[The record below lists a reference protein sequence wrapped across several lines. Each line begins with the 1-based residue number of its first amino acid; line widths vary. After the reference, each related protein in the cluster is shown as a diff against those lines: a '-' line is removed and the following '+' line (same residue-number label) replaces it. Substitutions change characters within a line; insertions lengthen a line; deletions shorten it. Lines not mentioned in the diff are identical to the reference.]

1 MCLKKV
7 FLSSKCSLP
16 FLPATSPLPSL
27 LSSVF
32 GVESQTLS
40 QQLCWAVVV
49 TSQSLSGGVI
59 WWLPPPA
66 AASGPVLWAE

>member
-1 MCLKKV
+1 MCLKKA
-7 FLSSKCSLP
+7 FLPSKSSLP
-16 FLPATSPLPSL
+16 FLPATFPLPSL

-40 QQLCWAVVV
+40 QQLRWAVVV
-49 TSQSLSGGVI
+49 TSQSSSGGVI

-66 AASGPVLWAE
+66 ATSGAVLWAE